1 MLERRRRLR
10 RQENLEAQRKR
21 ESDPMYRLNRLQAGR
36 VLFSPRLPQWVT
48 AWFQRAAGVKM
59 CVLRLQRNLRRAY
72 YTAVSLADR
81 RLGELLDALDE
92 AGVYDQTI
100 VIAHSD
106 HGYMLGEVTL

>member
-1 MLERRRRLR
+1 MVPVGSRR
-10 RQENLEAQRKR
+10 KTV
-21 ESDPMYRLNRLQAGR
+21 Y
-36 VLFSPRLPQWVT
+36 V
-48 AWFQRAAGVKM
+48 AA
-59 CVLRLQRNLRRAY
+59 QRNLRRAY